1 MMRRTTY
8 TSKRIIKMLFGILT
22 ILLLSTQEIWGQTYS
37 IDLYAQNYA
46 GGSGTKNDPY
56 LISNDK
62 ELAKLARDVNNGNT
76 SQAFLGK
83 YFKLTADI
91 DLSGG
96 IWMPIGK
103 YYNYG
108 NGNGNNRLFF
118 GKFDGNGHVIKNMHI
133 QWEGTDAWSAWGLFS
148 TLQGSS
154 STNLTTVTNLIIEN
168 AVVEKKPGF
177 KPYGPGYNVGVVAGE
192 IYGNTELSNII
203 IRGSEIKDND
213 ETYEINNESKIGGI
227 SGNVQT
233 DSKNETFRIFN
244 IAADTKINMLKN
256 TSVFNNKFHIAQ
268 GFGRF
273 SYDMKGGD
281 NIIEPT
287 NIYLFGN
294 GLNIENTSTN
304 INKGGITANCQNEN
318 NAKKY
323 TSTWYYTQDVTGGKN
338 LGIKVNA
345 ATFANDFVDKANTL
359 ITTKSLEED
368 KNPWTFTNGALNMYS
383 KIDVSLVEN
392 TYNRNDLQVSYTLTS
407 NQFKDEYTFSWTVE
421 GEAITPNKGSNG
433 KTITLP
439 LSNKKRTGV
448 VIITN
453 GNTGSVILK
462 KHFEI
467 KPKYYSIDLYADS
480 YSGGT
485 GTKEDPIIISSDL
498 ELAKLARDVETWQ
511 MKDSKYFKLAND
523 ISLDKGLWMP
533 IGNTK
538 YSWAFFKG
546 KFDGDGHTIDN
557 MHICWKD
564 NSGSWGAWGLFSV
577 LNGQASD
584 EARVCRITNLIIDN
598 AVVEKEEGYMPVG
611 NGLNIG
617 ILAGELAG
625 GNSEISN
632 IIIRNSKITDNKET
646 YTTPEIAVGGI
657 VGKAVDGQIYR
668 IYNLS
673 SEADIN
679 MFDHASLKSGN
690 TCLAEGIGYYG
701 VVNNSNSFVI
711 LPTNIYVHGKVSTA
725 NNRCKVG
732 EVVGNRNVNA
742 ESGETATWYYAN
754 KTNSSSSN
762 IATNGTQKSEVDF
775 ATTFASQNNL
785 YISAN
790 NFQDKLNW
798 SYTSGTGF
806 NFGSTKL
813 TVKRGYNTIIT
824 AETIEG
830 NAGNEKYFWYTS
842 SDKKNWTLQNEN
854 NAYNDFSIS
863 LEDYDQFVY
872 ALLED
877 GSSQSGVAKID
888 ARKVDAVMKTNEETN
903 TLYIEITNNIWE
915 NNDKLNVTYSW
926 VKNGKEETVAPTF
939 DKSSLA
945 PTDKLSCHV
954 IVTTKDGVELLN
966 KWLVYAKS
974 VVYLCP
980 AGVTVTT
987 ADGKTISYN
996 AGDDSNDGLT
1006 PATAVRTWKGAY
1018 SKLTV
1023 KGSWDDNTIVL
1034 MGKSDQSVTNDGSDG
1049 FPNNNDYYSSSEK
1062 WENAKASSPFF
1073 RNTTITGSWDG
1084 VDYKGVIEMYGGHYR
1099 NHSIAIFGD
1108 TRFQYLAFN
1117 RNPNNTEG
1125 DYFDILY
1132 CQFYNLEMGEGI
1144 QMTNYQK
1151 MYQGDGT
1158 IKGAV
1163 STSFQIFGGFM
1174 DDNRFSPLSTEGNL
1188 KKMDDALP
1196 HGREGFKIKIK
1207 SGHFSTI
1214 CVGGRQTTDNRN
1226 GVMGSPNM
1234 PIKCTI
1240 DVDIDRNFND
1250 NHNENNSDLD
1260 VAVVLAGNHEGAM
1273 VGDVDIIIKSGK
1285 IGRVVNGSLG
1295 ARRNTSNY
1303 NAPYN
1308 TYMGRANILID
1319 PEHSENNN
1327 NTDINSR
1334 VEITEIYGGSTGRG
1348 FQGGQWIE
1356 NPFYGYSTIT
1366 IKGGTFLIP
1375 TKCTPEEIFSG
1386 IYGAG
1391 AGGMNGIGDDTNHTT
1406 DERIPYW
1413 TNSST
1418 KSVMAFGNY
1427 YTAKNNLCMYKCYN
1441 ADTHTYTEVDPRL
1454 TNNKIIIEGGIFGS
1468 ETRKID
1474 GIYGGGSGYM
1484 SKDLWIAD
1492 SKPSTYGGNIYG
1504 KAGETVTSLTING
1517 GEFYCKNGIFAGG
1530 RGTDYYYAT
1539 KAYNGNP
1546 DDYQELGKIYGN
1558 VELTING
1565 GKFHCPIFG
1574 GGYGVADAKL
1584 LNSNNINTLEN
1595 MARLY
1600 GSSTVKIN
1608 GGTFF
1613 ENIYGGGDMAVV
1625 EKGTN
1630 VIISD
1635 RADIRAD
1642 VFAGGNGRIKRA
1654 DTDYTINNNT
1664 WHPEKVGKVLGNT
1677 NLTFFGSTKVAPYI
1691 YGDIY
1696 GGGNLAQVEGD
1707 THINMYAANFAGEI
1721 FGGGKGRITDNNG
1734 KELYTYA
1741 DVTGNTFVSLAK
1753 DQGVQ
1758 INDKEKEEDNYSI
1771 NVIWNK
1777 KLDSTKENFIEWDTN
1792 KAKFFAD
1799 GKFLNPH
1806 NIYGG
1811 GNLACNV
1818 TGKAT
1823 LNIQKGMTPFSLLKT
1838 TEWKVAYDD
1847 NNNPHFSVFGGGYG
1861 LNTTVDN
1868 TDVTVNVEGDYSVYD
1883 AEIEDDTEQLSKGQT
1898 PLRAK
1903 SDMNVFDNSKGIPNF
1918 TILAVLGGGYA
1929 GTVDNDAKVTIDG
1942 KTFIHRVYGG
1952 GFGDPKST
1960 SNNETGKIGG
1970 NTEVYVKG
1978 GNIYGDV
1985 FGGGAGVKPKK
1996 DASSTYT
2003 YFTNVAKV
2011 YETTKVE
2018 VSDDA
2023 HVYGNVYGGGDMANI
2038 GSYETHDNPE
2048 AYFGNKPKSI
2058 STFDQTN
2065 GKFISY
2071 EATDYKS
2078 FVNIIGGNIFGEIF
2092 AGGKGLKKAEAPE
2105 YNKVGRINGNT
2116 ILHIANTNEAG
2127 MERITP
2133 MVWNRV
2139 YGGCAYGVVDGNTL
2153 VHVEGGM
2160 LGLNIFGGGYG
2171 DIPITNDK
2179 TDDNSGQS
2187 TASSTLEQVLGKKD
2201 TKNEGTYACI
2211 LGNTKVQID
2220 GGEWLWDRKADK
2232 NGNITTW
2239 LDVQSDSEKVCEN
2252 LDEFKDIIYAIH
2264 NANTLGEI
2272 TNAKAKAAMSRI
2284 INNKDTKEFF
2294 ELTDGDFGSASFSK
2308 NHNIF
2313 GGGNRACYVGY
2324 DINGNST
2331 GDGTGEAIVEINHS
2345 PVTEIIGANGKSLNI
2360 LDFTTLQ
2367 GLCWYLAEKNSNNP
2381 QFSVFGAGY
2390 GANTKVRNAKVYAQA
2405 GAMIEENGTPNKI
2418 NGKYF
2423 RYASQ
2428 EEDRLK
2434 YTNFETNLYID
2445 YMAVSKEDKKLYY
2458 GSVDGTS
2465 DDADTFR
2472 RYYNTRMAWILGIP
2486 GFTFQEIHGGG
2497 FSGYVKED
2505 TYVETNNQL
2514 TCYNIYGGG
2523 LGALPYGTLN
2533 ETTDKD
2539 NHYDFGSV
2547 GGNSKV
2553 FFKSGNVAR
2562 NVYGGGAGIESIRVS
2577 GNNIVSL
2584 DSKTGSIIDFPDMAR
2599 VKGKTEVHIY
2609 GENVGVPPLV
2619 IDRTVIMG
2627 NVYGGGDVANV
2638 GLNTQKA
2645 TAKKIDDAE
2654 SLSPSNFTS
2663 FVNVRGGTILSKIFA
2678 GGNGRTADVC
2688 GDYTKLGGIYGN
2700 ACVVTGRPVM
2710 TYPYNE
2716 FATGSTTE
2724 YTSTSLNPSEEKYLV
2739 NPDATVN
2746 KDLMPSIMNSIY
2758 GGGQNGTVYGNTLVA
2773 IKDGALYYNIFGGG
2787 WGDEETN
2794 TSANITGNTNLSI
2807 TGGQAMLTS
2816 YWSTTMRNWEP
2827 ATIVGD
2833 KTYSPQYIP
2842 ATQKFKVNHN
2852 IYGGGDKTCVV
2863 GEKDKDG
2870 NLVENSGNTYIKL
2883 EKGLLHDNTQL
2894 LSGVSTTQ
2902 FFNSN
2907 EWKEIFNKVGS
2918 PHFCVFG
2925 GGFGEK
2931 TFVLNDSH
2939 IEVAM
2944 EARGSINKGNDI
2956 IKGEEHK
2963 HFFSDYSM
2971 MDIVGGGFSGQVNG
2985 TTHIYGA
2992 GGASC
2997 RRVFGGG
3004 FYSSVKATDINI
3016 KAIDCHDIF
3025 GGGFMGDVEKE
3036 TKVVIGSQDS
3046 KTSTFGNDDI
3056 YIHGNVYGG
3065 NDVSGAVN
3073 IVLDSNGYFKDNGG
3087 TGTNVNIYGGHI
3099 YGDVYGAGNGNYLYA
3114 LDKKGNKKV
3123 TVNEYYPVN
3132 PNDSESETI
3141 PLVYTVP
3148 MRETMPSYMAA
3159 SDAAKIV
3166 NINSWRPITNKVNI
3180 DIKGNSTS
3188 DIITIDGDVYGG
3200 GNSASVKKVHDYDS
3214 DNQEGAIKIN
3224 IGNNVNIRSV
3234 FMGCNGEALFA
3245 KSEDNDF
3252 MNKFQKLNGDVE
3264 NGKELNLADTIDWI
3278 NDPSN
3283 KGISTIY
3290 LSTEN
3295 AQRPLVYPHLLD
3307 LYFQSVETD
3316 IQGQLT
3322 WNGSES
3328 GDGLTN
3334 CNIGT
3339 FCCGGNRGNM
3349 SVYPNSVGNVV
3360 DYTFPAGLVI
3370 TNKIVGGCNN
3380 ANYNYK
3386 DLVTH
3391 EGGYLLG
3398 NTHSEYP
3405 FIKLTIKNKFEP
3417 KEDNNAYIGGN
3428 VYGGCY
3434 QAGTVRGDISVI
3446 LQSDMLEGKSK
3457 EKLDNSND
3465 FLSSKPQYSALNV
3478 YGAGY
3483 GMESYVYGNTDV
3495 RVAEGMKCDT
3505 VSTTSD
3511 IFNASGV
3518 SANFVYGGGQQGN
3531 VIGVT
3536 NVDVLNGHIYKSVT
3550 GGSYSGYVWGSTQ
3563 VKVGYPIYYK
3573 VKDKQS
3579 GIYLLN
3585 RSDKNNKFIDH
3596 EGNTET
3602 GAILSDLASETIKQ
3616 DIKLIAGDIISQ
3628 AVYESIIGKQGL
3640 TTEFVK
3646 NDCFEKC
3653 ISKPASPLTWNDINI
3668 KIGEAVYGG
3677 GYSVAQGTS
3686 VLANDSTVLKYTDR
3700 YNIDKAFTTENSRLV
3715 DLAELPN
3722 GTTKGFGGNTT
3733 ILVAD
3738 NSNPSSTRD
3747 HITISHQEMKSI
3759 VLPKGTDLFG
3769 YYYKDK
3775 NGNYRY
3781 ISLQDH
3787 YFYGGGEE
3795 YAKPE
3800 EQGTDKNIYVYDSE
3814 GGIFGDGHQ
3823 SYAEGFRSAD
3833 LTGYGFAG
3841 TTINKPKII
3850 NTFQRMDILRLEDN
3864 CFNVL
3869 GARDYATNVT
3879 NKTPYSIAR
3888 VGEIQMF
3895 AKNIALKGNKLQ
3907 GKTVNR
3913 ARNYMGLANNI
3924 HYVGAVTSNVPFNE
3938 ASKEAWRN
3946 DTGEIPASGDYA
3958 NKSYLEV
3965 KQSYIDQYKK
3975 DTDEATF
3982 QKRNEGTA
3990 KNMIGI
3996 ASGYALKIQNV
4007 QELYDANK
4015 KIVDKIYYG
4024 PIYGVIEMNL
4034 IDVRED
4040 EGGGYVYADN
4050 VHKRD
4055 NGNNPDFL
4063 ETTGNFVF
4071 PYDAKQNRYIVDDCF
4086 PTGFSGLKTNDPDSE
4101 IDVHYWYVTGFNY
4114 YYNAHITCFTYKD
4127 AMKFNNDN
4135 SDGLTVLAGLKPN
4148 QPVTVHSWKMRS
4160 GHPDNKNDY
4169 SCDLEYRNYLP
4180 GKTEGNV
4187 DIDNEDV
4194 AGKYTLRVGGSSS
4207 YTYSNPEA
4215 SDTEDANKG
4224 FAAVLP
4230 MNATGA
4236 FDSNNYIRQALPSE
4250 LNNGDAKISFELSD
4264 NVNNTTTE
4272 YFNKHLSKKCLA
4284 TLILK
4289 APAYSK
4295 YNSEK
4300 DNKPIISKVATSTFF
4315 TLSATGNYEKV
4326 ENNTNLSEGKDYYIK
4341 NGIEGEYAKVNNTT
4355 KIFKKNTDGY
4365 APVNNIKDVI
4375 AGENYFCEVPRI
4387 YTYTIYLTIE
4397 YVQGPNI
4404 NGNITVDNC
4413 ALPGEMIRLKKNNV
4427 TIAADQ
4433 AFSANG
4439 YYWRI
4444 GKRKKNADGKW
4455 EFEDNTEWNITKKA
4469 AGYDT
4474 YKQGDAKTAEGL
4486 FKNCKYDK
4494 TNDYLDI
4501 PAYYFMNGY
4510 GVQLGITMNGL
4521 DKIFTVDMDND
4532 NEFLIHNYH
4541 RMNPHKE
4548 GLDLHLAEAIKR
4560 AKEEK
4565 DVATGT
4571 TTVPFAEPRI
4581 YISDLSDLTA
4591 FINFI
4596 DTIGADGKAPR
4607 YGANAQFVLQKDL
4620 TVPSDFVCGTGIFH
4634 GIFHGNGHVIHG
4646 LPQDKSLLAEN
4657 QGQIYNLGLESGN
4670 IAAKGST
4677 NGGAYHCCFEQN
4689 PSSSPSSSEASSSL
4703 SDGVSTPFAP
4713 IVYRMDGSADTHYT
4727 SDDFKYGRVAYDLNE
4742 YYLRARY
4749 SNEATN
4755 PDDMKA
4761 LKYVYD
4767 YYANGDYQYA
4777 NRTDAITGK
4786 NTGITYLRTGLDSD
4800 LPNYEQAETR
4810 HNQAH
4815 DIDKARVKAGSSSAS
4830 SSSPSSSTPS
4840 SSSPSSAP
4848 SSSSPS
4854 SFDGVSTPF
4863 AYEPLFDANHAATTL
4878 AASNI
4883 MNDFIFWGQKLQA
4896 TPESCPQ
4903 AIESHQNCYMT
4914 NRVYRTA
4921 GYYGD
4926 TKLDAFHY
4934 NAYNY
4939 LGGTMTTYVH
4949 QPSITAIDFTCKG
4962 DISKATKTINGIFY
4976 PPVDDNAKV
4985 FSDFSVKNDVTKNLL
5000 VYTNNNV
5007 DIDSDTE
5014 AYDVVNKYLR
5024 YNESTRESLIKGHHV
5039 FTNTEGFTT
5048 AFLHLVERTADNKN
5062 SEGGICENNNFC
5074 APLPFTVTNRAWYV
5088 RKPQQYAND
5097 NTGAWEGIC
5106 LPFTVH
5112 KVVASINGEITHFY
5126 GIPTT
5131 DELSTPALNT
5141 HTLHHEYWLRGLTT
5155 VGKDGTDIAATFQ
5168 RPGLTSDGLF
5178 MPIAE
5183 SSGSTSAGSSSPSA
5197 GSGSTSAGSG
5207 SPSLSEGVSY
5217 TFATP
5222 FFIDTYESRLYNKD
5236 ANPYYAAP
5244 HTYSNYPLLTSEVP
5258 YIVRF
5263 PGDGYYEF
5271 DLSSKFYNDILG
5283 KSEPEQTVAFNAYGY
5298 ENMETSYGSITIPVT
5313 KQMATTKDG
5322 YTHCGTFAAKDIKKD
5337 AIYSMNDK
5345 GNAFISETSTAT
5357 SIMPFRTYMTAKTTK
5372 AKALS
5377 YAPSMIKIAESTG
5390 IDKITPEIGVADKDD
5405 ATGSYL
5411 IVRPIN
5417 NNKVRIESN
5426 ISTTIYV
5433 YTITGQLYRILDV
5446 IPGNS
5451 VYSGFQQGA
5460 YIFGKAKI
5468 MVQ

>member
-1 MMRRTTY
+1 
-8 TSKRIIKMLFGILT
+8 MLLGILT
-22 ILLLSTQEIWGQTYS
+22 ILLMSTQEIWGQDKYYS
-37 IDLYAQNYA
+37 IDIYAQNYA

-118 GKFDGNGHVIKNMHI
+118 GKFDGDGHVIKNMHI
-133 QWEGTDAWSAWGLFS
+133 QWEGSDTWSAWGLFS

-168 AVVEKKPGF
+168 AKVEKKPDY

-192 IYGNTELSNII
+192 LYPNIELSNII
-203 IRGSEIKDND
+203 IRGSVITDND
-213 ETYEINNESKIGGI
+213 ETYEINNETKIGGI
-227 SGNVQT
+227 AGNIQDNGT
-233 DSKNETFRIFN
+233 YRIFN
-244 IAADTKINMLKN
+244 IAADTQINMLKN
-256 TSVFNNKFHIAQ
+256 TGIFNNKFCIAQ
-268 GFGRF
+268 GFGSF
-273 SYDMKGGD
+273 SYDMNGGGG
-281 NIIEPT
+281 NTIQPT

-294 GLNIENTSTN
+294 GLNVESSNSETNKN
-304 INKGGITANCQNEN
+304 INKGGITANCKNEG

-323 TSTWYYTQDVTGGKN
+323 TSTWYYTTSVDGGKN
-338 LGIKVNA
+338 LGAQKTDA
-345 ATFANDFVDKANTL
+345 AFKGEFAKIANEF
-359 ITTKSLEED
+359 ITKNNLTKEKTTWYFNNNNISMN
-368 KNPWTFTNGALNMYS
+368 KNQ
-383 KIDVSLVEN
+383 DVYVVEN
-392 TYNRNDLQVSYTLTS
+392 YNRNDYNVSFSIDGISPETDYT
-407 NQFKDEYTFSWTVE
+407 YTWKVDNKE
-421 GEAITPNKGSNG
+421 ITPLEGG
-433 KTITLP
+433 KSISLE
-439 LSNKKRTGV
+439 LSNKKREGV
-448 VIITN
+448 VTITDSKTQKEVMTKN
-453 GNTGSVILK
+453 FVIN
-462 KHFEI
+462 
-467 KPKYYSIDLYADS
+467 PKYYSIDLYADN
-480 YSGGT
+480 YAQGSGSET
-485 GTKEDPIIISSDL
+485 DPYIISNDL
-498 ELAKLARDVETWQ
+498 ELAKLAYDVDKGTATAG
-511 MKDSKYFKLAND
+511 KYFKLSND
-523 ISLDKGLWMP
+523 INLDKALWIP
-533 IGNTK
+533 IGSTNYEEK
-538 YSWAFFKG
+538 YFNG
-546 KFDGDGHTIDN
+546 KFDGDGYSINN
-557 MHICWKD
+557 MRILWAD
-564 NSGSWGAWGLFSV
+564 TNNDWSTWGLFSAIKGTAD
-577 LNGQASD
+577 NETAF
-584 EARVCRITNLIIDN
+584 CRITNLVMDHALI
-598 AVVEKEEGYMPVG
+598 EKESNTNQTEKSGNVAVLVG
-611 NGLNIG
+611 EVLTTGF
-617 ILAGELAG
+617 
-625 GNSEISN
+625 SEISN
-632 IIIRNSKITDNKET
+632 IIVRNSVITDNNESYKRKQFR
-646 YTTPEIAVGGI
+646 VGGI
-657 VGKAVDGQIYR
+657 IGNLEDNHITR
-668 IYNLS
+668 LFNLS
-673 SEADIN
+673 AQVEIKMLSNATLSDKCY
-679 MFDHASLKSGN
+679 M
-690 TCLAEGIGYYG
+690 AEGIGRYG
-701 VVNNSNSFVI
+701 APKTSSSYAI
-711 LPTNIYVHGKVSTA
+711 PLTNIYVHGSIETTINSNNCYIGGVIGNNA
-725 NNRCKVG
+725 NN
-732 EVVGNRNVNA
+732 NNIT
-742 ESGETATWYYAN
+742 STSSTWYYTEAVN
-754 KTNSSSSN
+754 VATTNVVN
-762 IATNGTQKSEVDF
+762 YGTKQPLADF
-775 ATTFASQNNL
+775 ANIFAVNCNS
-785 YISAN
+785 YIAEKNIDGKSVWTYIN
-790 NFQDKLNW
+790 SIGFKFSFTRL
-798 SYTSGTGF
+798 TVERGF
-806 NFGSTKL
+806 NAE
-813 TVKRGYNTIIT
+813 IT
-824 AETIEG
+824 AETVKG
-830 NAGNEKYFWYTS
+830 NAANEKYFWYTS
-842 SDKKNWTLQNEN
+842 ANKKIWELQNKDAASN
-854 NAYNDFSIS
+854 PFT
-863 LEDYDQFVY
+863 LPRKDYDQYVY
-872 ALLED
+872 AELAD
-877 GSSQSGVAKID
+877 GSSRSGIIKIEAVRVEAKLIS
-888 ARKVDAVMKTNEETN
+888 NSGEN
-903 TLYIEITNNIWE
+903 TISINVTNNIWNNNDYLNITYTWVKNDDE
-915 NNDKLNVTYSW
+915 EHPVSTTSTYDKSELGNNDKL
-926 VKNGKEETVAPTF
+926 K
-939 DKSSLA
+939 
-945 PTDKLSCHV
+945 CHV
-954 IVTTKDGVELLN
+954 VVKSQDGIVLLDN
-966 KWLVYAKS
+966 WLVYVKS
-974 VVYLCP
+974 VIYICP
-980 AGVTVTT
+980 AGVTVGSTT
-987 ADGKTISYN
+987 YN
-996 AGDDSNDGLT
+996 AGNDNNDGLT
-1006 PATAVRTWKGAY
+1006 PETAVLTWNGAY
-1018 SKLTV
+1018 TKLD
-1023 KGSWDDNTIVL
+1023 KEGSWDDNIIVL
-1034 MGKSDQSVTNDGSDG
+1034 MGRSDYGVTNNSSNGFTSVT
-1049 FPNNNDYYSSSEK
+1049 FYSSSD
-1062 WENAKASSPFF
+1062 WEDKKKNSPFF
-1073 RNTTITGSWDG
+1073 KNATITGSWND
-1084 VDYKGVIEMYGGHYR
+1084 VDYHGVMQMKGGSNRDESLPIY
-1099 NHSIAIFGD
+1099 GD
-1108 TRFQYLAFN
+1108 TRFQHLTFE
-1117 RNPNNTEG
+1117 RSNNNS
-1125 DYFDILY
+1125 DKYDILY
-1132 CQFYNLEMGEGI
+1132 CQYNNLEMGEGI
-1144 QMTNYQK
+1144 QMINYRD
-1151 MYQGDGT
+1151 MFDADGT
-1158 IKGAV
+1158 ISGAK
-1163 STSFQIFGGFM
+1163 STSFQIFGGFK
-1174 DDNRFSPLSTEGNL
+1174 DDARFRNLWQGDNL
-1188 KKMDDALP
+1188 KKMDESLP
-1196 HGREGFKIKIK
+1196 HGHEGFSIKIK
-1207 SGHFSTI
+1207 SGHYSTI
-1214 CVGGRQTTDNRN
+1214 CVGGRQTQSNIN
-1226 GVMGSPNM
+1226 GLMGSPNM

-1240 DVDIDRNFND
+1240 DIDIDRDFND
-1250 NHNENNSDLD
+1250 KHTSGNGDKTPTLD

-1295 ARRNTSNY
+1295 AKRKVNDNS

-1308 TYMGRANILID
+1308 TFMGRANILID
-1319 PEHSENNN
+1319 PAQSENNKQ
-1327 NTDINSR
+1327 TKDINSR
-1334 VEITEIYGGSTGRG
+1334 VEITEIYGGSAGRG
-1348 FQGGQWIE
+1348 FGDNEEVE
-1356 NPFYGYSTIT
+1356 NPFYGQSTIT

-1375 TKCTPEEIFSG
+1375 TECNQDMIFSG

-1391 AGGMNGIGDDTNHTT
+1391 AGGMNGIGDDANHTPDT
-1406 DERIPYW
+1406 RIPYW
-1413 TNSST
+1413 NDVNTKSVINFGGYATAKDKLCLYHCYNSST
-1418 KSVMAFGNY
+1418 RTF
-1427 YTAKNNLCMYKCYN
+1427 T
-1441 ADTHTYTEVDPRL
+1441 DIDPRETS
-1454 TNNKIIIEGGIFGS
+1454 TNIIIEGGIFGS
-1468 ETRKID
+1468 STKPID
-1474 GIYGGGSGYM
+1474 GIYAGGSGYM
-1484 SKDLWIAD
+1484 SLDLWPHKGIP
-1492 SKPSTYGGNIYG
+1492 SKVGGNIYG
-1504 KAGETVTSLTING
+1504 KAGETVASMTING

-1530 RGTDYYYAT
+1530 RGTDYFYAKKDNNKIYGT
-1539 KAYNGNP
+1539 P
-1546 DDYQELGKIYGN
+1546 SDYTDLGKIYGN

-1565 GKFHCPIFG
+1565 GKFHCPVFG

-1584 LNSNNINTLEN
+1584 LNSNDINTLNN

-1613 ENIYGGGDMAVV
+1613 DNIYGGGDMAVV

-1635 RADIRAD
+1635 SADIRAD

-1654 DTDYTINNNT
+1654 NSDYNIKDDT
-1664 WHPEKVGKVLGNT
+1664 WKPEIVGKVLGNT
-1677 NLTFFGSTKVAPYI
+1677 NLTFFGSTTVAPYI

-1696 GGGNLAQVEGD
+1696 GGGNLAQVGGN

-1721 FGGGKGRITDNNG
+1721 FGGGKGSITDG
-1734 KELYTYA
+1734 KGKAIAKDLYTYA
-1741 DVTGNTFVSLAK
+1741 NVNGNTFVSLAK

-1758 INDKEKEEDNYSI
+1758 IKDEKKEEDNYSI
-1771 NVIWNK
+1771 NVIWNR
-1777 KLDSTKENFIEWDTN
+1777 KLDSTKENFIKWDTN
-1792 KAKFFAD
+1792 KTAFFAN

-1811 GNLACNV
+1811 GNLACDV

-1823 LNIQKGMTPFSLLKT
+1823 LDIQKGMTSFSLLKT
-1838 TEWKVAYDD
+1838 AEWKAAYDD

-1861 LNTTVDN
+1861 LNTTVGN

-1883 AEIEDDTEQLSKGQT
+1883 AEIKDDTEQLSKGQT

-1903 SDMNVFDNSKGIPNF
+1903 GEMNVFDNSKGIPNF

-1929 GTVDNDAKVTIDG
+1929 GTVDSDAKVTIDG
-1942 KTFIHRVYGG
+1942 NTFIHRVYGG
-1952 GFGDPKST
+1952 GFGDPTST
-1960 SNNETGKIGG
+1960 SNNNTGKIGG

-1996 DASSTYT
+1996 ETSGTYT
-2003 YFTNVAKV
+2003 YFTDVAKV
-2011 YETTKVE
+2011 DKTTKVE

-2023 HVYGNVYGGGDMANI
+2023 HVFGNVYGGGDMANI
-2038 GSYETHDNPE
+2038 GSYITLTDKVE
-2048 AYFGNKPKSI
+2048 YYGNKPKST

-2065 GKFISY
+2065 GDFISY
-2071 EATDYKS
+2071 EATNYKS
-2078 FVNIIGGNIFGEIF
+2078 FVNIVGGNIFGEIF
-2092 AGGKGLKKAEAPE
+2092 AGGKGLKKADAPE

-2133 MVWNRV
+2133 MVWSRV

-2153 VHVEGGM
+2153 VHIEGGM

-2179 TDDNSGQS
+2179 TDSNSGQS

-2201 TKNEGTYACI
+2201 TNNEGTYACI

-2220 GGEWLWDRKADK
+2220 GGAWLWDRKADK

-2239 LDVQSDSEKVCEN
+2239 LDAQTDSDRVCEN

-2284 INNKDTKEFF
+2284 VNNKDTKEFF
-2294 ELTDGDFGSASFSK
+2294 EMTDGDFGSARFTK

-2324 DINGNST
+2324 GIDGKST
-2331 GDGTGEAIVEINHS
+2331 GAGTGEAIVEINHS
-2345 PVTEIIGANGKSLNI
+2345 PVTDIIGANGKSLDI

-2367 GLCWYLAEKNSNNP
+2367 GLCWYLAEKNSNSP

-2390 GANTKVRNAKVYAQA
+2390 GANTKVRNATVYAQA
-2405 GAMIEENGTPNKI
+2405 GAMIEQNGNQYKI
-2418 NGKYF
+2418 DGKKY
-2423 RYASQ
+2423 RYISQ
-2428 EEDRLK
+2428 EEDRLE
-2434 YTNFETNLYID
+2434 YTNFETNLYMD

-2465 DDADTFR
+2465 DDDDTFR
-2472 RYYNTRMAWILGIP
+2472 RYYNTRMAWTLGIP

-2497 FSGYVKED
+2497 FSGYVEED
-2505 TYVETNNQL
+2505 TYVEANNQL
-2514 TCYNIYGGG
+2514 ACYNIYGGG

-2539 NHYDFGSV
+2539 NDYDFGSV
-2547 GGNSKV
+2547 GRDSKV

-2599 VKGKTEVHIY
+2599 VKGKTEVHVY

-2619 IDRTVIMG
+2619 IERTVIMG

-2638 GLNTQKA
+2638 GLKTQKA

-2663 FVNVRGGTILSKIFA
+2663 FVNVRGGTILSKVFA
-2678 GGNGRTADVC
+2678 GGNGRTSDVC

-2710 TYPYNE
+2710 TYPYNV
-2716 FATGSTTE
+2716 ATGSTTE
-2724 YTSTSLNPSEEKYLV
+2724 YTSTSLNPSKEKYLV

-2816 YWSTTMRNWEP
+2816 YWSTTKRNWEP

-2842 ATQKFKVNHN
+2842 ATQIFKVNHH

-2870 NLVENSGNTYIKL
+2870 NLVANSGNTYIKL

-2894 LSGVSTTQ
+2894 LSGVTTTQ
-2902 FFNSN
+2902 FFSSN

-2944 EARGSINKGNDI
+2944 ETRGSINKDNDI
-2956 IKGEEHK
+2956 VKGEEYK
-2963 HFFSDYSM
+2963 HFVSDYSM

-2985 TTHIYGA
+2985 TTHINGA

-3004 FYSSVKATDINI
+3004 FYNSVKATDINI
-3016 KAIDCHDIF
+3016 KAIDCQDIF

-3036 TKVVIGSQDS
+3036 TKVVIGSQEGKTS
-3046 KTSTFGNDDI
+3046 TSTFGNDDI
-3056 YIHGNVYGG
+3056 YVHGSVYGG

-3073 IVLDSNGYFKDNGG
+3073 IVLYNNGYLKDNGG
-3087 TGTNVNIYGGHI
+3087 KGTNVNIYGGHI

-3200 GNSASVKKVHDYDS
+3200 GNSASVQKVHDYDS
-3214 DNQEGAIKIN
+3214 ESQEGDIKIN

-3234 FMGCNGEALFA
+3234 FMGCNGESLFA

-3283 KGISTIY
+3283 KGISTLY
-3290 LSTEN
+3290 LSTVN
-3295 AQRPLVYPHLLD
+3295 AQRPLIYPHLLD

-3316 IQGQLT
+3316 IQGKLT

-3334 CNIGT
+3334 CTIGT

-3434 QAGTVRGDISVI
+3434 QTGTVRGDIAII

-3478 YGAGY
+3478 YGGGY

-3495 RVAEGMKCDT
+3495 IMAEGLKCSAP
-3505 VSTTSD
+3505 STSSSGE
-3511 IFNASGV
+3511 FNASGV

-3536 NVDVLNGHIYKSVT
+3536 NVDVLNGHIYKAVT

-3579 GIYLLN
+3579 GIYLLE
-3585 RSDKNNKFIDH
+3585 RTDKSNKYIDH

-3602 GAILSDLASETIKQ
+3602 GATLSDLASETIKQ
-3616 DIKLIAGDIISQ
+3616 DIKLITGDIISQ

-3646 NDCFEKC
+3646 TDCFEKC
-3653 ISKPASPLTWNDINI
+3653 VSSPASPLTWDDINI
-3668 KIGEAVYGG
+3668 CIGEAIYGG

-3686 VLANDSTVLKYTDR
+3686 VLANDSTVLKYTDK
-3700 YNIDKAFTTENSRLV
+3700 YNIDKAFTTNNSRLV
-3715 DLAELPN
+3715 GLTELPN

-3738 NSNPSSTRD
+3738 NSDPSSTRDTCD

-3759 VLPKGTDLFG
+3759 ELPNGTDLFG
-3769 YYYKDK
+3769 YYYKHKD
-3775 NGNYRY
+3775 GNYRF
-3781 ISLQDH
+3781 ISLQDS
-3787 YFYGGGEE
+3787 YFYGDG
-3795 YAKPE
+3795 YDKPVG
-3800 EQGTDKNIYVYDSE
+3800 QSDTDKNIYVYDSE

-3823 SYAEGFRSAD
+3823 SYAEGFRCAD
-3833 LTGYGFAG
+3833 LTGYGFVG

-3895 AKNIALKGNKLQ
+3895 AKNIALDGNKLQ
-3907 GKTVNR
+3907 DKSVKR
-3913 ARNYMGLANNI
+3913 ARNYIGLANNI

-3946 DTGEIPASGDYA
+3946 DIGKVPASGEYA

-3975 DTDEATF
+3975 DKDEATF

-4071 PYDAKQNRYIVDDCF
+4071 PYEEKQNRYIVDDCF
-4086 PTGFSGLKTNDPDSE
+4086 PTGFYGLKTDDPDSE

-4114 YYNAHITCFTYKD
+4114 YYNAHITGYTYKD

-4148 QPVTVHSWKMRS
+4148 QPVAVHSWKMRS
-4160 GHPDNKNDY
+4160 GHPTDTNEY

-4180 GKTEGNV
+4180 AKTEGNV
-4187 DIDNEDV
+4187 DMDNQDV
-4194 AGKYTLRVGGSSS
+4194 SGKYQLNIGASSS
-4207 YTYSNPEA
+4207 EKY
-4215 SDTEDANKG
+4215 DGKG
-4224 FAAVLP
+4224 FAAILP
-4230 MNATGA
+4230 MNGV
-4236 FDSNNYIRQALPSE
+4236 FDEKNNYVHKELPSE

-4289 APAYSK
+4289 APAYSE
-4295 YNSEK
+4295 YSETVK
-4300 DNKPIISKVATSTFF
+4300 KPIISKVATSAFF

-4326 ENNTNLSEGKDYYIK
+4326 ENNTNLSEGIDYYIK
-4341 NGIEGEYAKVNNTT
+4341 NGIEGEYAKVDPSL
-4355 KIFKKNTDGY
+4355 IYKKNTDGY
-4365 APVNNIKDVI
+4365 ASVNIKDVI

-4427 TIAADQ
+4427 AIAADQ

-4455 EFEDNTEWNITKKA
+4455 VFEDATEWDTTNKA
-4469 AGYDT
+4469 TGYDT

-4521 DKIFTVDMDND
+4521 DKIFTVDMDDD

-4548 GLDLHLAEAIKR
+4548 GLNLHLAEAIKR

-4565 DVATGT
+4565 DAATGT

-4634 GIFHGNGHVIHG
+4634 GILHGNGHVIHG

-4677 NGGAYHCCFEQN
+4677 NAGAYHCCFEQA
-4689 PSSSPSSSEASSSL
+4689 PSSSPSSL

-4749 SNEATN
+4749 SNEASN

-4815 DIDKARVKAGSSSAS
+4815 DIDKARVKVA
-4830 SSSPSSSTPS
+4830 
-4840 SSSPSSAP
+4840 
-4848 SSSSPS
+4848 

-4883 MNDFIFWGQKLQA
+4883 MNDFIFWGQKLQT

-4914 NRVYRTA
+4914 NHVYRTA

-4939 LGGTMTTYVH
+4939 SGGTMTTYVH

-4962 DISKATKTINGIFY
+4962 DISKAIGTNNGIFY

-4985 FSDFSVKNDVTKNLL
+4985 FSDFSVKDDVTKNLL

-5014 AYDVVNKYLR
+5014 AYDVVNKYLS

-5074 APLPFTVTNRAWYV
+5074 APLPFTVTNRAWYI

-5097 NTGAWEGIC
+5097 KTGAWEGIC

-5112 KVVASINGEITHFY
+5112 KVAASINGEITHFY
-5126 GIPTT
+5126 GTPTA
-5131 DELSTPALNT
+5131 DELSNPATNT

-5155 VGKDGTDIAATFQ
+5155 VGNDGTDIAATFQ
-5168 RPGLTSDGLF
+5168 RPGLAS
-5178 MPIAE
+5178 A
-5183 SSGSTSAGSSSPSA
+5183 GSPSAGSSSSSA
-5197 GSGSTSAGSG
+5197 GSGSS
-5207 SPSLSEGVSY
+5207 SLSEGVSY

-5222 FFIDTYESRLYNKD
+5222 FFINTYESRLYNKD
-5236 ANPYYAAP
+5236 ANPYYANK

-5345 GNAFISETSTAT
+5345 GNAFISEASTAT
-5357 SIMPFRTYMTAKTTK
+5357 SVMPFRTYMTAKTTK

-5390 IDKITPEIGVADKDD
+5390 IDKITPEIGVADKDE

-5460 YIFGKAKI
+5460 YVFGKTKI

>member
-1 MMRRTTY
+1 
-8 TSKRIIKMLFGILT
+8 MLFGILT

-1861 LNTTVDN
+1861 LNTTVGN

-2220 GGEWLWDRKADK
+2220 GGAWLWDRTADK

-2294 ELTDGDFGSASFSK
+2294 EMKDGDFGSASFSK

-2324 DINGNST
+2324 GIDGNST

-2345 PVTEIIGANGKSLNI
+2345 PVTEIIGANGKSLDI

-2390 GANTKVRNAKVYAQA
+2390 GVNTKVRNAEVYAQA
-2405 GAMIEENGTPNKI
+2405 GAMIEQNGNPYKI
-2418 NGKYF
+2418 DGKKY

-2434 YTNFETNLYID
+2434 YTNFETNLYMD

-2497 FSGYVKED
+2497 FSGYVDED
-2505 TYVETNNQL
+2505 TYVEANNQL
-2514 TCYNIYGGG
+2514 ACYNIYGGG
-2523 LGALPYGTLN
+2523 LGAMPYGTLN
-2533 ETTDKD
+2533 ENKDKD
-2539 NHYDFGSV
+2539 NDYDFGSV
-2547 GGNSKV
+2547 GGDSKV
-2553 FFKSGNVAR
+2553 FIKSGNVAR

-2577 GNNIVSL
+2577 GDNIVSL
-2584 DSKTGSIIDFPDMAR
+2584 DSKAGSIIDFPDMAR
-2599 VKGKTEVHIY
+2599 VKGKTEVHVY

-2638 GLNTQKA
+2638 GLDDQKA
-2645 TAKKIDDAE
+2645 TAEKIDVAK
-2654 SLSPSNFTS
+2654 SLTPSNFTS

-2678 GGNGRTADVC
+2678 GGKGRTADVC

-2724 YTSTSLNPSEEKYLV
+2724 YTSTSLNPSEQKYLV

-2746 KDLMPSIMNSIY
+2746 KDLMPNIMNSVY
-2758 GGGQNGTVYGNTLVA
+2758 GGGQNGTIYGNTLVA
-2773 IKDGALYYNIFGGG
+2773 IKDGALYYNVFGGG

-2863 GEKDKDG
+2863 GERDKDG
-2870 NLVENSGNTYIKL
+2870 NLVANSGNTYIKL

-2894 LSGVSTTQ
+2894 LPGVSTTQ
-2902 FFNSN
+2902 FFSSN

-2931 TFVLNDSH
+2931 TFVLSDSH

-2956 IKGEEHK
+2956 IKGEEYK

-2985 TTHIYGA
+2985 TTHINGA

-2997 RRVFGGG
+2997 RRVLGGG

-3188 DIITIDGDVYGG
+3188 DMITIDGDVYGG
-3200 GNSASVKKVHDYDS
+3200 GNSASVQKS
-3214 DNQEGAIKIN
+3214 DNQVGAIKIN

-3290 LSTEN
+3290 LSIEN

-3316 IQGQLT
+3316 IQGKLT

-3334 CNIGT
+3334 CTIGT

-3405 FIKLTIKNKFEP
+3405 FIKLTIKNQFKP

-3434 QAGTVRGDISVI
+3434 QAGTVRGDIVI
-3446 LQSDMLEGKSK
+3446 DFQSDMLEGKSK

-3579 GIYLLN
+3579 GIYLLD
-3585 RSDKNNKFIDH
+3585 RTDKNNKYIDR
-3596 EGNTET
+3596 EGNTES
-3602 GAILSDLASETIKQ
+3602 GAILSNLASESIKQ
-3616 DIKLIAGDIISQ
+3616 NIKLIAGDIISQ

-3640 TTEFVK
+3640 TEEFVK
-3646 NDCFEKC
+3646 DNCFEKC
-3653 ISKPASPLTWNDINI
+3653 VSSPESPLTWDDINI

-3686 VLANDSTVLKYTDR
+3686 VLANDTTVLKYTDK
-3700 YNIDKAFTTENSRLV
+3700 YNIDKAFTPNNTRLV
-3715 DLAELPN
+3715 GLDELPN
-3722 GTTKGFGGNTT
+3722 KTTEGFGGNTT

-3738 NSNPSSTRD
+3738 NSDPSSTRD

-3759 VLPKGTDLFG
+3759 VLPNGTDLFG
-3769 YYYKDK
+3769 YYYKNK
-3775 NGNYRY
+3775 KGNYRY

-4341 NGIEGEYAKVNNTT
+4341 NGIEGEYAKVNTTT
-4355 KIFKKNTDGY
+4355 KIFKKDADGY
-4365 APVNNIKDVI
+4365 APVNIKDVI

-4455 EFEDNTEWNITKKA
+4455 EFEDKTEWDITKKA

-4620 TVPSDFVCGTGIFH
+4620 TVPSDFVCGTGIFQ

-4749 SNEATN
+4749 SNDATK

-4830 SSSPSSSTPS
+4830 SSSPSS
-4840 SSSPSSAP
+4840 
-4848 SSSSPS
+4848 
-4854 SFDGVSTPF
+4854 FDGVSTPF
-4863 AYEPLFDANHAATTL
+4863 AYEPLFDDNHAATTL

-4883 MNDFIFWGQKLQA
+4883 MNDFIFWGEKLQA

-4962 DISKATKTINGIFY
+4962 DISKSTGKINGIFY

-4985 FSDFSVKNDVTKNLL
+4985 FSDFSVKDDVTKNLL

-5007 DIDSDTE
+5007 DIDNDTE
-5014 AYDVVNKYLR
+5014 AYDVVNNYLR

-5126 GIPTT
+5126 GIPTD
-5131 DELSTPALNT
+5131 DELSTPSLNT

-5155 VGKDGTDIAATFQ
+5155 VGKNGTDIAATFQ

-5178 MPIAE
+5178 MPKAE

-5197 GSGSTSAGSG
+5197 GSGSTSTGSG